1 VCSKSHPHP
10 NLLSVLIKQ
19 FATFVDPTCAAL
31 FHSTALAQGV
41 VVKGFRLRV
50 GWGTRDT
57 REDAVST
64 FNKKNATRNVYVG
77 GIKDFETFTEE
88 KLRNDFSVY
97 GEVEMINFLKEKAA
111 AFVNLYVAFY
121 VEC

>member
-1 VCSKSHPHP
+1 
-10 NLLSVLIKQ
+10 VLIKQ

-111 AFVNLYVAFY
+111 AFVNLFVTATRPL
-121 VEC
+121 VRC